1 MNKYEALDA
10 VQQAQGILESLSKLL
25 KQASIVLE
33 LENIEQVCDVAENE
47 NVVNILDYERI
58 DET

>member
-10 VQQAQGILESLSKLL
+10 VHQAHGILESLSKLL

-33 LENIEQVCDVAENE
+33 LENLEQVCDVAESE
-47 NVVNILDYERI
+47 NVVSILDYERI
-58 DET
+58 ET

>member
-10 VQQAQGILESLSKLL
+10 VHQAQGILESLSKLL

>member
-10 VQQAQGILESLSKLL
+10 VHQAQGILESLSKLL
-25 KQASIVLE
+25 KQASTVLE
-33 LENIEQVCDVAENE
+33 LENLEQICDVAENE

-58 DET
+58 DEA